1 MGRGAHAE
9 VYLSYPHRG
18 TTHSNSY
25 VWPQGQSDYHA
36 PVTHPADHQ
45 PHLDALRRHRV
56 RPQRDE
62 SLAFIAEQFQ
72 REVARPFKQ
81 LGAVAAVWGELV
93 PAELA
98 QGARLESLQR
108 GTLTVSVSSSAVL
121 YELDR
126 RLRDGLE
133 RELVIRH
140 KGAAF
145 RRVKLRR
152 GTVGPSA

>member
-1 MGRGAHAE
+1 
-9 VYLSYPHRG
+9 VYDG
-18 TTHSNSY
+18 I
-25 VWPQGQSDYHA
+25 
-36 PVTHPADHQ
+36 VTDPRDHQ
-45 PHLDALRRHRV
+45 PHLDALRQYRV

-62 SLAFIAEQFQ
+62 SLAFITDQFQ

-81 LGAVAAVWGELV
+81 LSTIAGVWGELV

-98 QGARLESLQR
+98 QSARLESLQR
-108 GTLTVSVSSSAVL
+108 GTLTVSVTTSAVL

-133 RELVIRH
+133 RELIVRH

-145 RRVKLRR
+145 RRVKLRLQA
-152 GTVGPSA
+152 G